1 MPDYKVNF
9 KELKARVGVTDVA
22 YALGYRLDR
31 KAGVGRYVELV
42 LGDGQEKRDTL
53 IVSHPN
59 DRASQTFFRRDG
71 SKGDVLT
78 LIRENLDAFLVTGKD
93 EWQKVAKVMA
103 RFANMPEPEY
113 NDDSEYVK
121 SARAASVFDASRYE
135 TKPVNPD
142 KIPSLFSGRGL
153 SDETVKLFA
162 PFISLIRDKR
172 NGNFDGYNIGFPYTD
187 ADGQVKGYEIR
198 GYGGYKSKAA
208 GTDSSSAAWVADF
221 SGDNPEA
228 VRSVFFCESAFDA
241 MAFHQMNGGRLHPD
255 VALVSL
261 GGTFSDNQITG
272 VMGRFPN
279 AKAFDCFDNDI
290 AGRIYGLR
298 MIGLLEGI
306 PMKISKA
313 EDDLH
318 VKTGGKTFTVNP
330 GKPLASQLAAHLPV
344 RYRTGQWLPPKA
356 FKDWN
361 DCLLNKP
368 VATVLAPCKE
378 ERDRNLAE
386 RRKGSLKM

>member
-9 KELKARVGVTDVA
+9 KELKSRVGVTDVA

-31 KAGVGRYVELV
+31 KAGVGRYIELV
-42 LGDGQEKRDTL
+42 LGDGREKRDTL
-53 IVSHPN
+53 IVSYPN
-59 DRASQTFFRRDG
+59 DRASQTFFRRNG

-78 LIRENLDAFLVTGKD
+78 LIRENLDAFLVSGKD

-113 NDDSEYVK
+113 SDDHEYVK
-121 SARAASVFDASRYE
+121 SVRAASVFDASRYE
-135 TKPVNPD
+135 TRPVNPD

-153 SDETVKLFA
+153 SDETVRRFA

-172 NGNFDGYNIGFPYTD
+172 NGSFDGYNIGFPYTD
-187 ADGQVKGYEIR
+187 TGGQVKGYEIR

-221 SGDNPEA
+221 SGGNPEA

-241 MAFHQMNGGRLHPD
+241 MAFHQMNRSRLHPD

-261 GGTFSDNQITG
+261 GGTFSDNQIVGT
-272 VMGRFPN
+272 MNRFPN

-290 AGRIYGLR
+290 SGRIYGLR
-298 MIGLLEGI
+298 MIGLLEGF
-306 PMKISKA
+306 PMRISKA
-313 EDDLH
+313 EDGLQVEAGD
-318 VKTGGKTFTVNP
+318 KTFTVNP
-330 GKPLASQLAAHLPV
+330 GKPLASQLAVHLPV

-368 VATVLAPCKE
+368 VAPVLAPCKE

-386 RRKGSLKM
+386 RRKGGLKM

>member
-1 MPDYKVNF
+1 MERIP
-9 KELKARVGVTDVA
+9 
-22 YALGYRLDR
+22 
-31 KAGVGRYVELV
+31 
-42 LGDGQEKRDTL
+42 Q
-53 IVSHPN
+53 I
-59 DRASQTFFRRDG
+59 FR
-71 SKGDVLT
+71 
-78 LIRENLDAFLVTGKD
+78 
-93 EWQKVAKVMA
+93 Q
-103 RFANMPEPEY
+103 
-113 NDDSEYVK
+113 
-121 SARAASVFDASRYE
+121 
-135 TKPVNPD
+135 
-142 KIPSLFSGRGL
+142 RGL
-153 SDETVKLFA
+153 SDETVRRFA
-162 PFISLIRDKR
+162 AFIFLVRDKR
-172 NGNFDGYNIGFPYTD
+172 NGNFDGYNIGFPYTG

-221 SGDNPEA
+221 SGGNPEA

-241 MAFHQMNGGRLHPD
+241 MAFHQMNRGRLHPD

-261 GGTFSDNQITG
+261 GGTFSDNQIAG

-313 EDDLH
+313 EGGLH
-318 VKTGGKTFTVNP
+318 VEAGGKSIAVNP
-330 GKPLASQLAAHLPV
+330 EKALPSQLAAHLPV
-344 RYRTGQWLPPKA
+344 HYRTGQWLPPKA

-368 VATVLAPCKE
+368 LATVLVPRKE

>member
-1 MPDYKVNF
+1 MTDYKVNF
-9 KELKARVGVTDVA
+9 KELKSRVGVTDVA

-31 KAGVGRYVELV
+31 KAGVGRYIELV
-42 LGDGQEKRDTL
+42 LGDGREKRDTL

-59 DRASQTFFRRDG
+59 DRASQTFFRRNG

-78 LIRENLDAFLVTGKD
+78 LIRENLDAFLVSGKD

-113 NDDSEYVK
+113 SDDHEYVK
-121 SARAASVFDASRYE
+121 SVRAASVFDASRYE
-135 TKPVNPD
+135 TRPVNPD

-153 SDETVKLFA
+153 SDETVRRFA

-172 NGNFDGYNIGFPYTD
+172 NGSFDGYNIGFPYTD
-187 ADGQVKGYEIR
+187 TGGQVKGYEIR

-221 SGDNPEA
+221 SGGNPEA

-241 MAFHQMNGGRLHPD
+241 MAFHQMNRSRLHPD

-261 GGTFSDNQITG
+261 GGTFSDNQIVGT
-272 VMGRFPN
+272 MNRFPN

-290 AGRIYGLR
+290 SGRIYGLR
-298 MIGLLEGI
+298 MIGLLEGF
-306 PMKISKA
+306 PMRISKA
-313 EDDLH
+313 EDGLQVEAGD
-318 VKTGGKTFTVNP
+318 KTFTVNP
-330 GKPLASQLAAHLPV
+330 GKPLASQLAVHLPV

-368 VATVLAPCKE
+368 VAPVLAPCKE
-378 ERDRNLAE
+378 ECDRNLAE
-386 RRKGSLKM
+386 RRKGGLKM

>member
-1 MPDYKVNF
+1 MTDYKVNF
-9 KELKARVGVTDVA
+9 KELKALVGVTDVA

-31 KAGVGRYVELV
+31 KAGVGRYIELV
-42 LGDGQEKRDTL
+42 LGDGRDKRDTL

-59 DRASQTFFRRDG
+59 DRASQTFFRRNG

-78 LIRENLDAFLVTGKD
+78 LIRENLDAFFVTGKD
-93 EWQKVAKVMA
+93 DWQKTAKVMA

-113 NDDSEYVK
+113 HEDWEYLK
-121 SARAASVFDASRYE
+121 SAKAASVFDASRYE
-135 TKPVNPD
+135 VRQID
-142 KIPSLFSGRGL
+142 VERIPQIFRQRGL
-153 SDETVKLFA
+153 SDETVRRFA

-172 NGNFDGYNIGFPYTD
+172 NGSFDGYNIGFPYTD
-187 ADGQVKGYEIR
+187 TGDQVKGYEIR

-221 SGDNPEA
+221 SGGNPEA

-241 MAFHQMNGGRLHPD
+241 MAFHQMNRSRLHPD

-261 GGTFSDNQITG
+261 GGTFSDNQIVGT
-272 VMGRFPN
+272 MNRFPN

-306 PMKISKA
+306 PMKINKKDNFLSVEAK
-313 EDDLH
+313 
-318 VKTGGKTFTVNP
+318 GKTFELTP
-330 GKPLASQLAAHLPV
+330 ERPLTAQVSEHLSI
-344 RYRTGQWLPPKA
+344 RHKMGQWLPPKA

-368 VATVLAPCKE
+368 VAPVLAPCKE